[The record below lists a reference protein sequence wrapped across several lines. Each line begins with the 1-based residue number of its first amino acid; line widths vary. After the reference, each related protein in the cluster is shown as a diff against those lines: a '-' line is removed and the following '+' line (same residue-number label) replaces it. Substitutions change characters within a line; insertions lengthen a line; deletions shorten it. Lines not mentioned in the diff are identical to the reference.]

1 MELDELEKENTTKL
15 QESVVKTDETDVVVE
30 ELDTVENMEDS
41 VVAKTE
47 NKKPNMLWLIIAI
60 VAVVG
65 LAAWCIIQAINNPK
79 SETILGIVTITKE
92 GAANIF
98 NFNSTFIL
106 FTITFLVL
114 GLGYLLGGIDI
125 KGISLGTAGVFLVAI
140 LVGFLCTLVPK
151 DAGIFSG
158 FHLEESSSVV
168 NTFKTTIQNIGL
180 VLFVGSVGFIA
191 GPNFFKNLAKNFK
204 TYIVMGV
211 AIILV
216 GTIVAVIFTL
226 ATDYGPEYWS
236 GVLSGALTST
246 PGFSAAKDAV
256 VGAVNATELES
267 LITLGHAVAYPFGVV
282 GVVLFVQLLPKFLHA
297 DMDQERALLKVGA
310 AEEKRDYSKF
320 FKCEEFGLLPF
331 ALAVIAGLLLGSI
344 TIPLTGSGYNGPCFS
359 LGTTGGV
366 LIMCLV
372 FGHFGHIGK
381 LSLEVKEGTLKVL
394 REFGLALFLLGAGVH
409 GGVSLVEQVS
419 EWGAGIVIWGFVGG
433 ALMTLAP
440 MVVGFFL
447 GRNVLKL
454 PLLNSLGSITG
465 GMTSTPAL
473 GTLVATAGTDDVASA
488 YASTYPIALI
498 LIVLAS
504 QLLITL
510 M

>member
-1 MELDELEKENTTKL
+1 MELDELKEEKHTAEEN
-15 QESVVKTDETDVVVE
+15 
-30 ELDTVENMEDS
+30 VENS
-41 VVAKTE
+41 ATAKPE
-47 NKKPNMLWLIIAI
+47 NKKSNLLWLIIAI
-60 VAVVG
+60 AAVVG
-65 LAAWCIIQAINNPK
+65 LAVWCIVNAINNPK
-79 SETILGIVTITKE
+79 TETIAGIVTITKE
-92 GAANIF
+92 GAENVF
-98 NFNSTFIL
+98 NFNSTFVL

-114 GLGYLLGGIDI
+114 GLGYLLGGIEI

-151 DAGIFSG
+151 DAGIFSA

-168 NTFKTTIQNIGL
+168 STFKSTLQNTGL
-180 VLFVGSVGFIA
+180 ILFVGSVGFIA

-204 TYIVMGV
+204 TYIVMGA
-211 AIILV
+211 AIILA
-216 GTIVAVIFTL
+216 GTLIAVIFTL
-226 ATDYGPEYWS
+226 LTDYGPEYWS

-256 VGAVNATELES
+256 AGAANATDLES

-282 GVVLFVQLLPKFLHA
+282 GVVLFVQLLPKFLNA
-297 DMDQERALLKVGA
+297 DMDKERALLKVGA
-310 AEEKRDYSKF
+310 EEEKRDYSAY
-320 FKCEEFGLLPF
+320 FKCEAFGFLPF

-344 TIPLTGSGYNGPCFS
+344 TIPLTGDGYNGACFS

-419 EWGAGIVIWGFVGG
+419 AYGAGIVIWGFVGG
-433 ALMTLAP
+433 ALMTLLP
-440 MVVGFFL
+440 MVAGFFL
-447 GRNVLKL
+447 GRDVLKL
-454 PLLNSLGSITG
+454 PMLNNLGSITG